1 MLAVVGTLIYI
12 HLLPYIRLKKTVD
25 NLLNKQYEY
34 KIDGKVEGMDLPLL
48 GNSFQGKINGEKGKN
63 VVYGDISYKDSTYLK
78 LYADKNGEIIFDAG
92 PVIKAAIN
100 KVADNSLF
108 GAGLIR
114 SISSDV
120 KISYSQIEEVL
131 NQDITT
137 LSDEGVSN
145 NLINKLAHGR
155 NKEYTITL
163 LKSIDDKDRLLEKDA

>member
-1 MLAVVGTLIYI
+1 MNKKKKVTISIICCSIIMLAVVGILIYI

-114 SISSDV
+114 SVSSDV
-120 KISYSQIEEVL
+120 KISYSQIEE
-131 NQDITT
+131 
-137 LSDEGVSN
+137 EG
-145 NLINKLAHGR
+145 IHK
-155 NKEYTITL
+155 
-163 LKSIDDKDRLLEKDA
+163 